1 MPDPV
6 STIRTPTLTV
16 AITGSRGM
24 IGSELVPLLRAGGH
38 RVVRLVTGNGGAAVD
53 DGTTWVD
60 WVPTAPLD
68 ATLLNGVDAVIHLA
82 GENVAAGRWN
92 AERKRRI
99 LETRTIPTRHIVEAL
114 AGQPAGGRPKTF
126 ICASAVGYY
135 GSRGDEVLTEQSAP
149 GRGYFPDV
157 CRAWEDAT
165 RPARDA
171 GIRTVNLRIGVV
183 LSPNAGALGK
193 QLFAFKIGLGAVLG
207 SGKQW
212 VPWIGIED
220 AARAIHHCLTTD
232 TINGP
237 VNIVNPLPVTNRDF
251 TKTLGRVLGRPAF
264 LWLPRF
270 ALRILVGELT
280 DEGLLASLRVIP
292 QKLLDTGF
300 TFRHPDLADA
310 LRSVLGRGPGSGAIQ
325 S

>member
-1 MPDPV
+1 
-6 STIRTPTLTV
+6 
-16 AITGSRGM
+16 M
-24 IGSELVPLLRAGGH
+24 IGSDLVPLLMAGGY
-38 RVVRLVTGNGGAAVD
+38 RVVRLVTGNGAARVD
-53 DGTTWVD
+53 DGTTWLN

-68 ATLLNGVDAVIHLA
+68 AATLDGVDAVIHLA
-82 GENVAAGRWN
+82 GENVADGRWN

-99 LETRTIPTRHIVEAL
+99 LESRTIPTRNIAAAL
-114 AGQPAGGRPKTF
+114 AGRPAERRPKTF

-135 GSRGDEVLTEQSAP
+135 GSRGDELLTEQSPP
-149 GRGYFPDV
+149 GTGYFPDV

-165 RPARDA
+165 RTARDA

-183 LSPNAGALGK
+183 LSPKAGALGK

-212 VPWIGIED
+212 VPWIGIDD
-220 AARAIHHCLTTD
+220 AARAIHHCLATT
-232 TINGP
+232 TVNGP
-237 VNIVNPLPVTNRDF
+237 VNIVSPNPVTNRDF

-280 DEGLLASLRVIP
+280 DEGLLASLRVMP
-292 QKLLDTGF
+292 KELLDTGF
-300 TFRHPDLADA
+300 AFRHPELADA
-310 LRSVLGRGPGSGAIQ
+310 LRFVLGRATEPKTERTADGRG
-325 S
+325 